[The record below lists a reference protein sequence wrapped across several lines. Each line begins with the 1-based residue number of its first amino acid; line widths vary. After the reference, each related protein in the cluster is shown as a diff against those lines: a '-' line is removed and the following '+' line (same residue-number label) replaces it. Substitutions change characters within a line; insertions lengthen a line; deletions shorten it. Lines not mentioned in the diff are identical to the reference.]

1 MLVEVSQSHPKK
13 RQRSS
18 RHSKWSAVRNCLGTP
33 RAWRRR
39 LHRSHTGRRTT
50 GDNLVAPALDSVSPQ
65 TAGFQNRRERFR
77 DLSIVRD
84 RRSRNVLD
92 HRPSAKRITS
102 PTVRRV
108 RAETIRCR
116 TTTLVKPVKPNGNSL
131 AQTSRNLGSE
141 RTSSRWSGILPKAPM
156 SAVSSG
162 RVSRLRDDVLSRND
176 NLLWIRVADS
186 EHLGPTRTML
196 KGSR

>member
-18 RHSKWSAVRNCLGTP
+18 RHSKWSAFAI
-33 RAWRRR
+33 AWALREPGDDVSTALTRGDAQR
-39 LHRSHTGRRTT
+39 

-116 TTTLVKPVKPNGNSL
+116 TTTLVEPVKPIGNSL

-156 SAVSSG
+156 SAVPSG

-186 EHLGPTRTML
+186 EHFGPT
-196 KGSR
+196 